1 MQQENRRAT
10 ESARPLPSAGW
21 RSDSWRTPA
30 VVLICGCLI
39 SMVGFGPRSTL
50 GFFLTP
56 MSHDQGWGREVFALS
71 VAIQTLLY
79 GAAQPFSGAIADRFG
94 TVRVIIAGTLLYA
107 AGIFMMAHAATPETL
122 FLSSGVLI
130 GFGLSGCSF
139 NLVLSSF
146 GKLLPE
152 SWRSLAFGAG
162 TASGSF
168 GQFLFSPL
176 AVGLIDTLGWR
187 TTLEVF
193 AGLLLL
199 IVPLAFAIATP
210 RSDAPQ
216 TSLRSL
222 GKDESQ
228 TSLRSLRQDDSQ
240 TSLSGLRQNESDQTS
255 IPSLRKD
262 DPPQT
267 SVRSLRTAE
276 AAPSATQIQNYKQA
290 LAEALGHRSYILLVL
305 GFFTCGF
312 QLGFVT
318 LHLPSYLIDRGLS
331 AEVGGWTLG
340 VIGLFN
346 IVGAMTSGWL
356 GGRMPK
362 RYILVVIYFARAL
375 AVVFLITM
383 PASPAV
389 ALIYGAVT
397 GLLWLSSVPP
407 TAGLVAVMFGTRWMA
422 MLFGIAFFSHQVGG
436 FLGVYLGGLLYEHTG
451 SYDIVWWLGVLFGV
465 LSAVINL
472 PIVEKPVVRPALA
485 AG

>member
-1 MQQENRRAT
+1 
-10 ESARPLPSAGW
+10 
-21 RSDSWRTPA
+21 
-30 VVLICGCLI
+30 
-39 SMVGFGPRSTL
+39 MVGFGPRATL

-56 MSHDQGWGREVFALS
+56 MSTANGWGREVFALS

-107 AGIFMMAHAATPETL
+107 AGIFMMAHASTPETL

-139 NLVLSSF
+139 NLVISSF

-176 AVGLIDTLGWR
+176 AVGLIDTVGWR

-199 IVPLAFAIATP
+199 IVPLAFAIATS
-210 RSDAPQ
+210 RSDAAPA
-216 TSLRSL
+216 SPR
-222 GKDESQ
+222 
-228 TSLRSLRQDDSQ
+228 
-240 TSLSGLRQNESDQTS
+240 GLRQPDSET
-255 IPSLRKD
+255 
-262 DPPQT
+262 
-267 SVRSLRTAE
+267 
-276 AAPSATQIQNYKQA
+276 APSVEQIQTYKQA

-331 AEVGGWTLG
+331 AQVGGWTLG

-346 IVGAMTSGWL
+346 IVGAMLSGWL

-362 RYILVVIYFARAL
+362 RYILAVIYFARAL
-375 AVVFLITM
+375 AVVFLVTM

-436 FLGVYLGGLLYEHTG
+436 FLGVYLGGLLYEQTG

-472 PIVEKPVVRPALA
+472 PIVEKPVARLA
-485 AG
+485 TA

>member
-1 MQQENRRAT
+1 M
-10 ESARPLPSAGW
+10 
-21 RSDSWRTPA
+21 
-30 VVLICGCLI
+30 
-39 SMVGFGPRSTL
+39 STAN
-50 GFFLTP
+50 
-56 MSHDQGWGREVFALS
+56 GWGREVFALS

-107 AGIFMMAHAATPETL
+107 AGIFMMAHASTPETL

-139 NLVLSSF
+139 NLVISSF

-176 AVGLIDTLGWR
+176 AVGLIDTVGWR

-210 RSDAPQ
+210 RSDAAPA
-216 TSLRSL
+216 SPR
-222 GKDESQ
+222 
-228 TSLRSLRQDDSQ
+228 
-240 TSLSGLRQNESDQTS
+240 GLRQPDSET
-255 IPSLRKD
+255 
-262 DPPQT
+262 
-267 SVRSLRTAE
+267 
-276 AAPSATQIQNYKQA
+276 APSVEQIQTYKQA

-331 AEVGGWTLG
+331 AQVGGWTLG

-346 IVGAMTSGWL
+346 IVGAMLSGWL

-362 RYILVVIYFARAL
+362 RYILAVIYFARAL
-375 AVVFLITM
+375 AVVFLVTM

-436 FLGVYLGGLLYEHTG
+436 FLGVYLGGLLYEQTG

-472 PIVEKPVVRPALA
+472 PIVERPVARLA
-485 AG
+485 TA

>member
-1 MQQENRRAT
+1 
-10 ESARPLPSAGW
+10 
-21 RSDSWRTPA
+21 
-30 VVLICGCLI
+30 
-39 SMVGFGPRSTL
+39 MVGFGPRATL

-56 MSHDQGWGREVFALS
+56 MSTANGWGREVFALS

-107 AGIFMMAHAATPETL
+107 AGIFMMAHASTPETL

-139 NLVLSSF
+139 NLVISSF

-176 AVGLIDTLGWR
+176 AVGLIDTVGWR

-210 RSDAPQ
+210 RSDAAPA
-216 TSLRSL
+216 SPR
-222 GKDESQ
+222 
-228 TSLRSLRQDDSQ
+228 
-240 TSLSGLRQNESDQTS
+240 GLRQPESET
-255 IPSLRKD
+255 
-262 DPPQT
+262 
-267 SVRSLRTAE
+267 
-276 AAPSATQIQNYKQA
+276 APSVEQIQTYKQA

-318 LHLPSYLIDRGLS
+318 LHLPAYLIDRGLS
-331 AEVGGWTLG
+331 VQVGGWTLG

-346 IVGAMTSGWL
+346 IVGAMLSGWL

-362 RYILVVIYFARAL
+362 RYILAVIYFARAL
-375 AVVFLITM
+375 AVVFLVTM

-436 FLGVYLGGLLYEHTG
+436 FLGVYLGGLLYERTG
-451 SYDIVWWLGVLFGV
+451 SYDIVWWLGVVFGV

-472 PIVEKPVVRPALA
+472 PIVEKPVTRLA
-485 AG
+485 TA

>member
-1 MQQENRRAT
+1 M
-10 ESARPLPSAGW
+10 SAA
-21 RSDSWRTPA
+21 
-30 VVLICGCLI
+30 
-39 SMVGFGPRSTL
+39 
-50 GFFLTP
+50 
-56 MSHDQGWGREVFALS
+56 QGWDREVFSLS
-71 VAIQTLLY
+71 VAMQTLLY

-107 AGIFMMAHAATPETL
+107 AGLFMMAHAATPGMPYI
-122 FLSSGVLI
+122 SSGVLI

-139 NLVLSSF
+139 NLVISSF

-162 TASGSF
+162 TAAGSF

-176 AVGLIDTLGWR
+176 GVSLIDAFGWQHA
-187 TTLEVF
+187 LEIF
-193 AGLLLL
+193 AALLLL
-199 IVPLAFAIATP
+199 MIPLAFAISTP

-216 TSLRSL
+216 ASAPSTS
-222 GKDESQ
+222 KDDSSQ
-228 TSLRSLRQDDSQ
+228 TSPRRLDG
-240 TSLSGLRQNESDQTS
+240 LSGAVPTQTY
-255 IPSLRKD
+255 R
-262 DPPQT
+262 
-267 SVRSLRTAE
+267 
-276 AAPSATQIQNYKQA
+276 QA
-290 LAEALGHRSYILLVL
+290 LPEALGHRSYILLVL

-331 AEVGGWTLG
+331 ATVGGWTLG

-346 IVGAMTSGWL
+346 IVGAMLSGWL
-356 GGRMPK
+356 GGRLPK
-362 RYILVVIYFARAL
+362 RYILAVIYFARAL
-375 AVVFLITM
+375 AVVFLITL

-389 ALIYGAVT
+389 ALIYGAMT

-436 FLGVYLGGLLYEHTG
+436 FLGIYLGGALFERTG

-465 LSAVINL
+465 ISAIINL
-472 PIVEKPVVRPALA
+472 PIVEKPVARLAPAPA
-485 AG
+485 

>member
-1 MQQENRRAT
+1 M
-10 ESARPLPSAGW
+10 S
-21 RSDSWRTPA
+21 SDPIANPPMISKAVSWRTPA
-30 VVLICGCLI
+30 VIVVCGCLI
-39 SMVGFGPRSTL
+39 SMIGFGPRSTL

-56 MSHDQGWGREVFALS
+56 MSSAHGWEREVFSLS
-71 VAIQTLLY
+71 VAMQTLIY

-94 TVRVIIAGTLLYA
+94 AVRVIIAGTLLYA
-107 AGIFMMAHAATPETL
+107 AGIFMMAHASTPESL
-122 FLSSGVLI
+122 YLSSGVLI

-139 NLVLSSF
+139 NLVIASF

-176 AVGLIDTLGWR
+176 GVSLIDAFGWR
-187 TTLEVF
+187 ATLEIF

-199 IVPLAFAIATP
+199 IIPLAFAISTP
-210 RSDAPQ
+210 RADAPAI
-216 TSLRSL
+216 R
-222 GKDESQ
+222 G
-228 TSLRSLRQDDSQ
+228 
-240 TSLSGLRQNESDQTS
+240 GA
-255 IPSLRKD
+255 PG
-262 DPPQT
+262 
-267 SVRSLRTAE
+267 
-276 AAPSATQIQNYKQA
+276 AAPAQNYRQA

-318 LHLPSYLIDRGLS
+318 LHLPSYLVDRGLS
-331 AEVGGWTLG
+331 AQVGGWTLG

-346 IVGAMTSGWL
+346 IVGAMLSGWL

-362 RYILVVIYFARAL
+362 RYILSAIYFARAL
-375 AVVFLITM
+375 AVIFLITL

-389 ALIYGAVT
+389 ALIYGAMT

-407 TAGLVAVMFGTRWMA
+407 TSGLVALMFGTRWLA

-436 FLGVYLGGLLYEHTG
+436 FLGVYLGGVLYARTG
-451 SYDIVWWLGVLFGV
+451 SYDIVWWLGVVLGV
-465 LSAVINL
+465 VSAVINL
-472 PIVEKPVVRPALA
+472 PIVEKPVPRVVAAPA
-485 AG
+485 

>member
-1 MQQENRRAT
+1 
-10 ESARPLPSAGW
+10 
-21 RSDSWRTPA
+21 
-30 VVLICGCLI
+30 
-39 SMVGFGPRSTL
+39 MVGFGPRSTL

-210 RSDAPQ
+210 RSDAPA
-216 TSLRSL
+216 
-222 GKDESQ
+222 Q
-228 TSLRSLRQDDSQ
+228 TSLRSLRQD
-240 TSLSGLRQNESDQTS
+240 ES
-255 IPSLRKD
+255 
-262 DPPQT
+262 QT
-267 SVRSLRTAE
+267 SVRSLRQDESQTSVSSPRTAE
-276 AAPSATQIQNYKQA
+276 VAPTATQIQNYKQA

-362 RYILVVIYFARAL
+362 RYILAVIYFARAL
-375 AVVFLITM
+375 AVVFLITL

-389 ALIYGAVT
+389 ALIYGAMT

-472 PIVEKPVVRPALA
+472 PIVEKPVARLA
-485 AG
+485 TA